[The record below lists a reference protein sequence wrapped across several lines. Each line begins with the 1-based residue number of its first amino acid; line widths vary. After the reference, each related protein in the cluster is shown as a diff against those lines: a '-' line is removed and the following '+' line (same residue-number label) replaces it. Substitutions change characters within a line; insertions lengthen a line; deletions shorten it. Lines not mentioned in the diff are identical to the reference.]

1 MKLEMTKLG
10 EHGKCSLKRK
20 TLAKKCILRKVLHDY
35 QIIFPRKEEAFVHK
49 CLIYE
54 ILFNNT
60 LNINMH
66 LLRFLTNFV
75 SLHEIFSETD
85 LYKTKP
91 EFGK

>member
-20 TLAKKCILRKVLHDY
+20 TLAKKFILRKVLHDY

-60 LNINMH
+60 LNINMY

-85 LYKTKP
+85 LHKTKP